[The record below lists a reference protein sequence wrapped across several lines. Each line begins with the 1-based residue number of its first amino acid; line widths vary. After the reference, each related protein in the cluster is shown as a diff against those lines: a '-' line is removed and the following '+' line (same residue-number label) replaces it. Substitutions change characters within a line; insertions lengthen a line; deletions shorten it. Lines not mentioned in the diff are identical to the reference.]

1 MFVDAILN
9 VIYIISAIFGCYVT
23 NVGLKML
30 LGKKN
35 QGIFRAVITDI
46 IFVMFVLNVMITGY
60 NRSLLCIMTGIGI
73 FILCS
78 SYELV
83 LKECIKAVL
92 IMWSVPSLI
101 FGIINSVTPA
111 SVLLWQIYIASY
123 FITLVIFSL
132 PKLIEIRHLKQEN
145 ESLIQ
150 QNTSYRQ
157 QLETLR
163 NDSDNVK
170 TLGHDLKNHIS
181 VLIGLYNQGEYNKMK
196 EYLDGLNAHMSQ
208 DEETD
213 NDYPIVYDTGNFEF
227 DAIINKKLEQCKK
240 LGIETDIKII
250 IPENIN
256 IEPTDMAALA
266 GNLFDNSI
274 RAVKELDEAERRIT
288 VEAKYNKDI
297 FYIKFSNRFEGRLI
311 EGDKG
316 ELLTTRQDDKNH
328 GIGLLSVKRIAEKY
342 DGDVRIKSENN
353 CFEIIVMLYPESI
366 NTGF

>member
-1 MFVDAILN
+1 
-9 VIYIISAIFGCYVT
+9 
-23 NVGLKML
+23 ML

-83 LKECIKAVL
+83 LKECVKAAL

-101 FGIINSVTPA
+101 FGILNSVTPA

-181 VLIGLYNQGEYNKMK
+181 VLIGLYNQGN
-196 EYLDGLNAHMSQ
+196 
-208 DEETD
+208 
-213 NDYPIVYDTGNFEF
+213 
-227 DAIINKKLEQCKK
+227 II
-240 LGIETDIKII
+240 
-250 IPENIN
+250 
-256 IEPTDMAALA
+256 
-266 GNLFDNSI
+266 
-274 RAVKELDEAERRIT
+274 R
-288 VEAKYNKDI
+288 
-297 FYIKFSNRFEGRLI
+297 
-311 EGDKG
+311 
-316 ELLTTRQDDKNH
+316 
-328 GIGLLSVKRIAEKY
+328 
-342 DGDVRIKSENN
+342 
-353 CFEIIVMLYPESI
+353 
-366 NTGF
+366 